1 MGIKNIQN
9 ILSEIWKICSCTS
22 SVLYTLCSI
31 HCVKEYLFIP
41 QILESTYRWAKS
53 NTLHFTING
62 KHLFQFLKKKNLK
75 VNISCGCQS
84 HSPYFSLA
92 NVKYPW
98 LTEFTNFD
106 NSSQQFFPTFYLCLQ
121 QVTYSVWELILPWS
135 RKWFSWKPNISLLCV
150 NKPYS
155 INLISFTLLVPK
167 HKVLNKLS
175 SRRPITWSNW
185 PTILDLLPHGYM

>member
-1 MGIKNIQN
+1 MANICF
-9 ILSEIWKICSCTS
+9 S
-22 SVLYTLCSI
+22 
-31 HCVKEYLFIP
+31 
-41 QILESTYRWAKS
+41 
-53 NTLHFTING
+53 
-62 KHLFQFLKKKNLK
+62 FLKKNLK

-135 RKWFSWKPNISLLCV
+135 RKWFSWKPNISLLSV

-167 HKVLNKLS
+167 PFTRFSISYQVEG
-175 SRRPITWSNW
+175 
-185 PTILDLLPHGYM
+185 LLHGVIGQQF